1 MLTPLLWRKLLA
13 KRQPIEKTRGGGRYS
28 EAAFWS
34 FIRSGLR
41 AKHSRWAPRYAA
53 LAAAKRPYKGDNAR
67 QKFEYKCA
75 VCKKWHIQK
84 DVEVDHIT
92 PCGSLK
98 CYDDLPGF
106 VERMFVEVEGYRV
119 ACKSCHLKITKKE
132 REKNASK

>member
-1 MLTPLLWRKLLA
+1 MA

-34 FIRSGLR
+34 FIRSGIR

-75 VCKKWHIQK
+75 VCKKYFMQK
-84 DVEVDHIT
+84 EVEVDHKI

-106 VERMFVEVEGYRV
+106 VERMFCEEDGYRIV
-119 ACKSCHLKITKKE
+119 CKPDHKAITKKE

>member
-1 MLTPLLWRKLLA
+1 MA

-34 FIRSGLR
+34 FIRSGIR

-75 VCKKWHIQK
+75 VCKKYFMQK
-84 DVEVDHIT
+84 EVEVDHKI

-106 VERMFVEVEGYRV
+106 VERMFCEEDGYRIV
-119 ACKSCHLKITKKE
+119 CKPDHKAITKKE
-132 REKNASK
+132 REKNAGK